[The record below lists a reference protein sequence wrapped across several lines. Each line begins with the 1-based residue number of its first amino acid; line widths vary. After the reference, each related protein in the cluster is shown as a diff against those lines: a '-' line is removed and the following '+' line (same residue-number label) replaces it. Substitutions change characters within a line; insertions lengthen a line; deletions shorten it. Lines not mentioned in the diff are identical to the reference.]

1 MTGRVQRMKEALR
14 ISKYP
19 LCVELFRLAN
29 ESLEKTGGEPMLLR
43 RSKLHANIL
52 DNITIFIEPED
63 LLCGS
68 GASKPFGLEMQYEY
82 GVWTKDEVESL
93 KSEIYTITPED
104 EEELYRLNERFAG
117 NSANSNLVEEM
128 GKSLGQNERL
138 WPFMKSGTIL
148 PPWKDGSGFQDRK
161 STRLNSS
168 HITRSRM
175 PSSA

>member
-1 MTGRVQRMKEALR
+1 MTDRVKRMKESLR

-29 ESLEKTGGEPMLLR
+29 ESLEKTGGEPILLR

-93 KSEIYTITPED
+93 KVRSTPLRRRMKKNYT
-104 EEELYRLNERFAG
+104 
-117 NSANSNLVEEM
+117 V
-128 GKSLGQNERL
+128 
-138 WPFMKSGTIL
+138 
-148 PPWKDGSGFQDRK
+148 
-161 STRLNSS
+161 
-168 HITRSRM
+168 
-175 PSSA
+175 